1 MKDAISLLC
10 SYNSINFI
18 KSLKEKINNK
28 ENAIIN
34 EDYLSVIEKSYIND
48 DILDDF
54 VVVLLNFIWPNEQG
68 RSKSSVLKRFIKHVL
83 KYSNATAS
91 IYVCAIYYLY
101 NLKDNNRYKNLL
113 QRIQL
118 EIENTKQEQGFLNN
132 YNIHERCCPS
142 CGAYIS
148 CYKSETIVCKCR
160 LFLTSLILASKF
172 GQDKNYSNKA
182 WSKISRFSVE
192 NINYNERFF
201 LNLID
206 YKLFINME
214 SYRSFASLLS
224 SHIVSD
230 ENQRKKLKCQ
240 ELLNLSK
247 VNTVGISN
255 VQEWKKYMEKKNL
268 LAKKLKKLEAIRQA
282 KLQIMKTQIQMKNNS
297 PSIYDNVTSNIQKLS
312 PCETNYASSDSSS
325 DLESTNI
332 DVHSNIYMKN
342 KMINQQIDGR
352 KPTDLSE
359 ISPISP
365 TYLPCTNINANN
377 VVNVNNNNNI
387 PTTQQL
393 PLSSIP
399 TVQRKNSQD
408 KLTVESFSSF
418 VKFYSCINEKF
429 STCSESVIK
438 STDSYKILEYA
449 LTLVCKKRVQDA
461 INILNH
467 LINGTV
473 DICKEILSLALKG
486 HVKTAL
492 IYIYLLTPNEINFYN
507 THIKNPSLKSLT
519 PNEVLS
525 IVSILINCVQKS
537 TKNTEIKKDL
547 LGNLGSQPKVNIS
560 SNQNVL
566 LKFIQNINCSLNH

>member
-1 MKDAISLLC
+1 MKDAISILC
-10 SYNSINFI
+10 SHNSNNFI
-18 KSLKEKINNK
+18 KNLKEKINNK

-34 EDYLSVIEKSYIND
+34 EDYLSIIEKSYNND
-48 DILDDF
+48 DILDGI
-54 VVVLLNFIWPNEQG
+54 VVDLLNFIWPNEQE
-68 RSKSSVLKRFIKHVL
+68 KSRNFVLKKFIKHVI
-83 KYSNATAS
+83 KYSNVTTS
-91 IYVCAIYYLY
+91 IYICAIYYLL
-101 NLKDNNRYKNLL
+101 NLKDNSRYNNLL

-118 EIENTKQEQGFLNN
+118 EIENTKQEQGFINN
-132 YNIHERCCPS
+132 CNIHERCCSS

-206 YKLFINME
+206 YKLFINMK
-214 SYRSFASLLS
+214 SFHNLASLLS
-224 SHIVSD
+224 SHIASV
-230 ENQRKKLKCQ
+230 ENQRKKLKYQ

-247 VNTVGISN
+247 VNTVGIN
-255 VQEWKKYMEKKNL
+255 NAQEWKKYIEKKNL
-268 LAKKLKKLEAIRQA
+268 LAKKLRQLEAIKQA
-282 KLQIMKTQIQMKNNS
+282 KLKIMKTQIQAKNNN

-312 PCETNYASSDSSS
+312 PCETNYASGDTSS

-332 DVHSNIYMKN
+332 SVQSDVFIKN
-342 KMINQQIDGR
+342 EIINQQNDSH

-365 TYLPCTNINANN
+365 TYLPCTNINANSI
-377 VVNVNNNNNI
+377 VNVNNI
-387 PTTQQL
+387 PTTQQMPL
-393 PLSSIP
+393 LSSIP
-399 TVQRKNSQD
+399 TVQEKNSQD

-429 STCSESVIK
+429 SSCSESVIK

-449 LTLVCKKRVQDA
+449 LSLVCKKRIQDA
-461 INILNH
+461 LSILNF
-467 LINGTV
+467 IIYGTV

-486 HVKTAL
+486 HIKTAL

-519 PNEVLS
+519 PNDVLS
-525 IVSILINCVQKS
+525 IVSKLINCVQKS

-547 LGNLGSQPKVNIS
+547 LGNLASQPQVNIL

-566 LKFIQNINCSLNH
+566 LKFIQNINCSLSHK